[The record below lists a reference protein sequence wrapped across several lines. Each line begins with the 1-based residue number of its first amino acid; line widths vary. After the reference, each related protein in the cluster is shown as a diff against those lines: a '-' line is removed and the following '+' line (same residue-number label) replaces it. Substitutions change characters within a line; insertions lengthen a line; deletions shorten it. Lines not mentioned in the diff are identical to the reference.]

1 MQNIKGAGL
10 NYVYAWQQW
19 QKIHQIIRHLFDE
32 RCSAKEFRTA
42 LTTLNMIVAFN
53 FIDIDY
59 MKQQLAVLKKTHLAQ
74 NEFCQAEISSLLEK
88 LEEDESSQQQEQQQ
102 SLPVKYFNQL
112 IESFLDA
119 GAAVKR
125 KKRANQI
132 YRDIADQRIT
142 LERAIKLLGKLSRN
156 QKSGWFANKS
166 NQD

>member
-1 MQNIKGAGL
+1 M
-10 NYVYAWQQW
+10 
-19 QKIHQIIRHLFDE
+19 
-32 RCSAKEFRTA
+32 
-42 LTTLNMIVAFN
+42 
-53 FIDIDY
+53 
-59 MKQQLAVLKKTHLAQ
+59 KTHLAQ

-88 LEEDESSQQQEQQQ
+88 LEEDESNQKQEQQA
-102 SLPVKYFNQL
+102 LLVKYFNQL

-142 LERAIKLLGKLSRN
+142 LKNDWLLSKHSRN